1 MPTSEKDWNFFFMLS
16 SLKINFQ
23 SYFPPKDYIL
33 EKCKLYLEFIMH
45 VLSMMGLMDFLA
57 SFTWQRKY
65 PNSSKVYK
73 IK

>member
-1 MPTSEKDWNFFFMLS
+1 MLS
-16 SLKINFQ
+16 SSKINFQ

-57 SFTWQRKY
+57 SFT
-65 PNSSKVYK
+65 
-73 IK
+73 